1 MVLFCTWI
9 AAGIAVEISVLTD
22 EGHPGD
28 LGLDCGTNRRRDFG
42 FDRIGGPV
50 EIWGWIAAELAVEIW
65 IKTRAA
71 VAVEILPWVAA
82 VIVVEMFAWI
92 ATAIVVEI
100 LAWIVT
106 DIAVDALTYDPCADR
121 CGDFVRRDFGLDQ
134 GGDFGLDRNGD
145 RRGYFRMDLGGDR
158 RGIAVK
164 TAVEIWTCIAVE
176 IGMIGEAWTAAE
188 SAMDI
193 WAWIAAEIVVII

>member
-1 MVLFCTWI
+1 MENLAWIAGVVAMVLFCTWI
-9 AAGIAVEISVLTD
+9 AAGIAVEISVWTD

-82 VIVVEMFAWI
+82 GIVVEMFAWI

-106 DIAVDALTYDPCADR
+106 DIAVDALT
-121 CGDFVRRDFGLDQ
+121 
-134 GGDFGLDRNGD
+134 
-145 RRGYFRMDLGGDR
+145 
-158 RGIAVK
+158 
-164 TAVEIWTCIAVE
+164 
-176 IGMIGEAWTAAE
+176 
-188 SAMDI
+188 
-193 WAWIAAEIVVII
+193 